1 MTRIYANN
9 YAAAISAPITDTDTL
24 LSVSHVTN
32 LPTLTGSQY
41 YYLSLSNGVS
51 SEIVKVTARTS
62 LSLTVVRGMEG
73 STAIAWPAGTPVEM
87 RYTAASIVDEHGNSF
102 ANNYVAD
109 YTTTAT
115 AAGTTTLT
123 VDSTYQQFFTGTTTQ
138 TVVLPV
144 VSTLALGFSFLIV
157 NKSSGN
163 VTVQSSG
170 ANSIQVLAG
179 GTSGIFTCIAITGT
193 TAASWNVIYSGAGGG
208 GGSGTVNSGTAN
220 ELAYYASSGTA
231 VSGLVS
237 ANNGVLVTDG
247 TGVPSIATTLPN
259 VALGTPTS
267 VTLTNATGLPEGG
280 LSTTDITTNDASTSK
295 HGFLKKLN
303 NDATYYMDGT
313 GNWSIPAGGGGG
325 GSPGGSNTQVQYNDA
340 GSFAGSSGFTADSS
354 GNVNALSL
362 TITGDVLQLPASGS
376 GGRPTAT
383 DGRIRYNTD
392 LSRYEGVHSSSWTG
406 GTQFMIDADFG
417 TGLFLKTAANTY
429 SSLVIT
435 QGDIIYGTGTN
446 TAAVLSKNTN
456 ATRYLSNTGASNNPA
471 WAQIDLSNGV
481 TGTNPV
487 DNGGTGRASNTAYAI
502 IAGGTTTTDAHQSL
516 GTGTSN
522 QVLVSNG
529 SSSLATFQSVMPRT
543 CGFRAYRSGT
553 QSLTLNTHTKIALTS
568 ESYDYDG
575 TFDSATNYRHTPTVA
590 GKYLYVGVIFFASPA
605 DQGQVIAEFYLNG
618 SGATQATAAPS
629 GTNGI
634 VVTVVDILTMDGST
648 DYVELYGYRT
658 NTGNIGSASGPYY
671 ASLSASYIGA

>member
-1 MTRIYANN
+1 MTRIYVNN
-9 YAAAISAPITDTDTL
+9 YAAAISVPITDTDTL

-170 ANSIQVLAG
+170 ANSIQVLTG
-179 GTSGIFTCIAITGT
+179 GTSGTFTCVAITGT
-193 TAASWNVIYSGAGGG
+193 TAASWNVIYSGAGGGG

-267 VTLTNATGLPEGG
+267 VTLTNATGLP
-280 LSTTDITTNDASTSK
+280 LSTGVTGNLPVANLDSGTSASSTTFWR
-295 HGFLKKLN
+295 G
-303 NDATYYMDGT
+303 DGT
-313 GNWSIPAGGGGG
+313 WATPSGGGGMTY
-325 GSPGGSNTQVQYNDA
+325 NTA
-340 GSFAGSSGFTADSS
+340 SGTTQAASVNN
-354 GNVNALSL
+354 GYICTNVSQCVV
-362 TITGDVLQLPASGS
+362 TLPATASVGDIVS
-376 GGRPTAT
+376 VVSQGAGGWSVT
-383 DGRIRYNTD
+383 
-392 LSRYEGVHSSSWTG
+392 
-406 GTQFMIDADFG
+406 
-417 TGLFLKTAANTY
+417 ANTGQTIKG
-429 SSLVIT
+429 LN
-435 QGDIIYGTGTN
+435 D
-446 TAAVLSKNTN
+446 
-456 ATRYLSNTGASNNPA
+456 
-471 WAQIDLSNGV
+471 
-481 TGTNPV
+481 
-487 DNGGTGRASNTAYAI
+487 
-502 IAGGTTTTDAHQSL
+502 TTTSAGYIQNA
-516 GTGTSN
+516 N
-522 QVLVSNG
+522 QYDSIEVICVVANTTWVIRNFVSA
-529 SSSLATFQSVMPRT
+529 LLTF
-543 CGFRAYRSGT
+543 A
-553 QSLTLNTHTKIALTS
+553 
-568 ESYDYDG
+568 
-575 TFDSATNYRHTPTVA
+575 
-590 GKYLYVGVIFFASPA
+590 
-605 DQGQVIAEFYLNG
+605 
-618 SGATQATAAPS
+618 
-629 GTNGI
+629 
-634 VVTVVDILTMDGST
+634 
-648 DYVELYGYRT
+648 
-658 NTGNIGSASGPYY
+658 
-671 ASLSASYIGA
+671 

>member
-1 MTRIYANN
+1 MTRIYVNN
-9 YAAAISAPITDTDTL
+9 YAAAISAPITGTDTL

-73 STAIAWPAGTPVEM
+73 STAIAWPAGTPIEM

-123 VDSTYQQFFTGTTTQ
+123 VDSTYQQFFTGSTTQ

-144 VSTLALGFSFLIV
+144 VSTLALGFSFLVV

-179 GTSGIFTCIAITGT
+179 GTSGTFTCVAITGT

-208 GGSGTVNSGTAN
+208 GGGSGTVNSGTAN
-220 ELAYYASSGTA
+220 ELAYYVSSGTA

-267 VTLTNATGLPEGG
+267 VTLTNATGLP
-280 LSTTDITTNDASTSK
+280 LSTGVTGNLPVANLGSGTSASSTTFWR
-295 HGFLKKLN
+295 G
-303 NDATYYMDGT
+303 DGT
-313 GNWSIPAGGGGG
+313 WATPAGGGGSPA
-325 GSPGGSNTQVQYNDA
+325 GSTTQVQYNDA
-340 GSFAGSSGFTADSS
+340 GSFGANSGFTSDTS

-362 TITGDVLQLPASGS
+362 TITGDVIQLPADTTGA
-376 GGRPTAT
+376 RPTAT
-383 DGRIRYNTD
+383 NGRIRYNTD
-392 LSRYEGVHSSSWTG
+392 LSRYEGVHSSAWSG

-417 TGLFLKTAANTY
+417 NGLFLKTAANTY
-429 SSLVIT
+429 SSLVLA
-435 QGDIIYGTGTN
+435 QGDLIYGTGTN
-446 TAAVLSKNTN
+446 TAAVLSKNTF
-456 ATRYLSNTGASNNPA
+456 ATRYLSNTGVSNNPE
-471 WAQIDLSNGV
+471 WAPIDLSNGV
-481 TGTNPV
+481 TGDLPVTNLNSGAAASSSTFWRGDGTWATPSS
-487 DNGGTGRASNTAYAI
+487 GGGITYNTAS
-502 IAGGTTTTDAHQSL
+502 GTTQAASV
-516 GTGTSN
+516 N
-522 QVLVSNG
+522 NG
-529 SSSLATFQSVMPRT
+529 YICTNASQCVI
-543 CGFRAYRSGT
+543 
-553 QSLTLNTHTKIALTS
+553 TL
-568 ESYDYDG
+568 
-575 TFDSATNYRHTPTVA
+575 P
-590 GKYLYVGVIFFASPA
+590 
-605 DQGQVIAEFYLNG
+605 
-618 SGATQATAAPS
+618 ATAAV
-629 GTNGI
+629 GDI
-634 VVTVVDILTMDGST
+634 VSIISQGA
-648 DYVELYGYRT
+648 GGWRAKA
-658 NTGNIGSASGPYY
+658 NTGQTIKGLGDTTTSAGYIQNAAQYDSIEVICVV
-671 ASLSASYIGA
+671 ANTTWVVRNFVSSLLTFA